1 VQNFASTAFI
11 HFLELDQASTWERV
25 RARKGAEARVVPMVV
40 TPNVAGE
47 RMELRDKGV
56 EKALGKEEVAAG
68 IRTSFYG
75 INLSRRRGVIQI
87 SLQNLGINPMLI
99 S

>member
-1 VQNFASTAFI
+1 MDSHLLCETLIYITSSPGPDYVQNFASTAFI

-56 EKALGKEEVAAG
+56 ENV
-68 IRTSFYG
+68 
-75 INLSRRRGVIQI
+75 
-87 SLQNLGINPMLI
+87 
-99 S
+99 